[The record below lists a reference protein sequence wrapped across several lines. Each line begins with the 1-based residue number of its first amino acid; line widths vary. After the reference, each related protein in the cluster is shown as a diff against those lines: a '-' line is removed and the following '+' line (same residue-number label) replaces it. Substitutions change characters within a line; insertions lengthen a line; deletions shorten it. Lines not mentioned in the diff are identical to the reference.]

1 MPLQGFVFV
10 DHKSARRVVFYGFA
24 LLAMICCVLFLSGRP
39 AEATVEELLA
49 KGYGLSM
56 TREPE
61 AFLLNALENV
71 QRERLDQAQVL
82 LEDLIRDNPDFRLA
96 QLVYADVLAA
106 RAGALP
112 GLGAG
117 VVPDEEL
124 AGLTDEVRRR
134 WLYYQQRPKNG
145 ALLPSNLL
153 ALGESEP
160 YALVVDLELS
170 RMYVLANMGGGL
182 RIVDDY
188 YVSGG
193 KEGPEKHR
201 EGDRRTP
208 LGVYFIQEH
217 IPGNR
222 LPSLYGWGAFTLDY
236 PNPLDRRMGK
246 TGHGIWLHGN
256 PTGTFSRPPQD
267 SDGCVTMHNKDLEA
281 LAPLLKRGNVP
292 VVIARRVAWAA
303 PGDLATTREGMLGM
317 LEAWRSDW
325 ESLNTEAYL
334 AHYSRE
340 FRSATQNYAAWAR
353 HKERVNAGKSEIQV
367 HLGNVNLI
375 EYPEAPGLMVATFTQ
390 DYWSDNFQSTSRK
403 RQFWKQEGDGQWRI
417 IYEGTY

>member
-1 MPLQGFVFV
+1 MAAQGTDFFVN
-10 DHKSARRVVFYGFA
+10 DHARRAVRRGVM
-24 LLAMICCVLFLSGRP
+24 LLVLVCCLPFFSERSV
-39 AEATVEELLA
+39 EANVEEFLA
-49 KGYGLSM
+49 KGHGLSIS
-56 TREPE
+56 REPE
-61 AFLLNALENV
+61 VFLLNALENV
-71 QRERLDQAQVL
+71 QRERLDQAQIL

-96 QLVYADVLAA
+96 HLVYADVLAA
-106 RAGALP
+106 RAGTLR

-124 AGLTDEVRRR
+124 AGLEDEVRRR
-134 WLYYQQRPKNG
+134 WLYYQQRPNG
-145 ALLPSNLL
+145 ALLPSSLV

-170 RMYVLANMGGGL
+170 RMYVLANTRGGL

-236 PNPLDRRMGK
+236 PNPLDRRLGK

-281 LAPLLKRGNVP
+281 LAPLLGHGNVP
-292 VVIARRVAWAA
+292 VIIARQVDWAD
-303 PGDLATTREGMLGM
+303 PGDLAMTREEKFGM
-317 LEAWRSDW
+317 LEAWRLDW
-325 ESLNTEAYL
+325 ESLDSDAYL
-334 AHYSRE
+334 KHYSRE
-340 FRSATQNYAAWAR
+340 FRSGSQNYSAWAR
-353 HKERVNAGKSEIQV
+353 HKRRVNAGKEEIRVQ
-367 HLGNVNLI
+367 LANVNLFA
-375 EYPEAPGLMVATFTQ
+375 YPEAPGIMVATFTQ
-390 DYWSDNFQSTSRK
+390 DYWSDNYQSTSRK
-403 RQFWKQEGDGQWRI
+403 RQFWKHEADGQWRI